1 MVASKTGGTMF
12 IEFKPIEGDLGFD
25 LAEFERYLTLIE
37 EMLDLMELEDEESE
51 GADGPTEWV

>member
-1 MVASKTGGTMF
+1 MF